1 MDPNKTKKAN
11 QAIAQLRQK
20 FRKIFINFHSK
31 RKKLNEEVPS
41 LNFQARGELESLKS
55 SLGEL

>member
-1 MDPNKTKKAN
+1 MDPNKTKNAN

-31 RKKLNEEVPS
+31 RKKLN
-41 LNFQARGELESLKS
+41 
-55 SLGEL
+55 